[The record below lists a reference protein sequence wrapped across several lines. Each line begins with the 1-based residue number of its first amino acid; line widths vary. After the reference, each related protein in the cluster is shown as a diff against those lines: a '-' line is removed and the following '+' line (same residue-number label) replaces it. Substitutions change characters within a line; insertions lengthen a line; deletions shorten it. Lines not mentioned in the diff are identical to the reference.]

1 MSVHTLLLI
10 VSILPLPLLPS
21 PSPSPPPL
29 SLPLPFSPLPPPP
42 SHACL
47 QMISAERLMAY
58 GQLQPE
64 APLETPPGVE
74 RPPKTW
80 PHSGAIR
87 MHEMR
92 FRYAA
97 DTPYVLNNMSMEIGP
112 GEKVVQ
118 SNRHSC
124 RTDTMHTLSVCCC
137 SISSSSGV
145 LCGCCVAVHC
155 VCLSVCL
162 SDWCGGSHWCREVF
176 PNAGAVPYG

>member
-1 MSVHTLLLI
+1 MHIHTRF
-10 VSILPLPLLPS
+10 VTDC
-21 PSPSPPPL
+21 
-29 SLPLPFSPLPPPP
+29 FYPPPP
-42 SHACL
+42 PPPPPRACL

-74 RPPKTW
+74 KPPKTW
-80 PHSGAIR
+80 PLSGAIR
-87 MHEMR
+87 MHKMR
-92 FRYAA
+92 FRYAT
-97 DTPYVLNNMSMEIGP
+97 DTPYVLNNVSLEIGP

-124 RTDTMHTLSVCCC
+124 RTDDMHHLSVCCC
-137 SISSSSGV
+137 SISCSSGM
-145 LCGCCVAVHC
+145 LCGCSLCRLS
-155 VCLSVCL
+155 VCLSL